1 MRLEIWLLGAFALG
15 LLCVP
20 AFALYRSSSKPE
32 MDSHEFW
39 LRRLAQ
45 QREDYLND

>member
-15 LLCVP
+15 VAYVLV
-20 AFALYRSSSKPE
+20 RSSKRTE